1 MGTGPT
7 IEHYRFDAWDLPTK
21 YGWMHSGPGVQAAIL
36 MQDVVNRMAERMI
49 TSGELVGRLLSGAEW
64 AGEAASAAGRAMQH
78 GAGQINQTAAEAAT
92 AQRCVTELGE
102 SFMTAQHRVPSP
114 NEIPTGLGDKFL
126 YGVAEGFNA
135 LSPFDVQSPLH
146 DAMEQRRELDQQ
158 ANLALTNHMIASRD
172 RVEAIP
178 VVAPPA
184 PMALAGHIA
193 GAPGN
198 GVGQPAGVVPTAAG
212 FGGAPAATA
221 PAATAPAAT
230 TAAGWAG
237 VPAAP
242 LTGPVP
248 GAGGTPFPPGAS
260 PVSTGLMG
268 STSDV
273 TYHPRPDAFQP
284 AETGTGPAG
293 AAFGPRSGGRTGAG
307 GAAARGRAGL
317 GGRPVV
323 DGDGSRGAPGRDG
336 PVGRPATPSPRVA
349 GVSGAG
355 VSGGRVSGGSRT
367 GADSFMQPPVGG
379 SGDHDPEHRDRYS
392 LRADYIV
399 GELPLVA
406 PAVIGETP
414 DEERRRL
421 DQVRDGR

>member
-7 IEHYRFDAWDLPTK
+7 VEHYRFDAWDLPTK
-21 YGWMHSGPGVQAAIL
+21 YSWMHSGPGVQAATL
-36 MQDVVNRMAERMI
+36 MQDVVNRMGERMI
-49 TSGELVGRLLSGAEW
+49 MSGELVGRLLSGVEW
-64 AGEAASAAGRAMQH
+64 AGEAASAAGRAMQR

-102 SFMTAQHRVPSP
+102 SFQTAQHRVPSP
-114 NEIPTGLGDKFL
+114 NEIPAGLGDKFL
-126 YGVAEGFNA
+126 YGAAEGFNA

-158 ANLALTNHMIASRD
+158 ATLALTNHMITSRD

-178 VVAPPA
+178 AVAPPA
-184 PMALAGHIA
+184 PMVVAGHIA
-193 GAPGN
+193 GAPG
-198 GVGQPAGVVPTAAG
+198 GGAGQPAGVIPTVAG
-212 FGGAPAATA
+212 FGGAPAAGS
-221 PAATAPAAT
+221 PAAT

-242 LTGPVP
+242 PAGSGPW
-248 GAGGTPFPPGAS
+248 AGGVPFPPGAS
-260 PVSTGLMG
+260 PVSTVLMG
-268 STSDV
+268 PAGGV
-273 TYHPRPDAFQP
+273 TYSPRPGAFQP
-284 AETGTGPAG
+284 TGTGTDPGG
-293 AAFGPRSGGRTGAG
+293 AAFGPRSGERTGAG
-307 GAAARGRAGL
+307 GATARSRAGL
-317 GGRPVV
+317 GVRPVA
-323 DGDGSRGAPGRDG
+323 DGDGIPRSAPGREG
-336 PVGRPATPSPRVA
+336 PVGRPATSGPRVA

-355 VSGGRVSGGSRT
+355 VSRA
-367 GADSFMQPPVGG
+367 GADSFMQPPVDGRG
-379 SGDHDPEHRDRYS
+379 SGDDDTEHKDRYS

-421 DQVRDGR
+421 GRARDGQ